1 MSRKSW
7 WRGPWLPALVAV
19 AFYLLVQNAPQGS
32 VLVSTAATAFA
43 DAPGSSPSVS
53 QAVPD
58 TTLAPL
64 VAAADSAV
72 GPVPAGPPG
81 GWEIVIDPRDFGFIP
96 APAAAPRDPRETR
109 ALIGG
114 SRGIAILQA
123 PPSPTSEES
132 ADRYRIR
139 EGDLLDVYV
148 WGQENLSSKFRVARD
163 GTITPRLVGTVE
175 VRGLTANEAGARM
188 AEKLRAY
195 LVQPA
200 VTVSVAEES
209 GRDLLLFGE
218 VEVPGVYPLDRPMTL
233 LELLI
238 RAKYKSATSDL
249 STVTVIRDRRPTVVN
264 LSAVLR
270 GERVEENMDLQ
281 SGDVVVV
288 PGRETVIGI
297 HGAAL
302 KPGRYRFDRER
313 RITVRDVLMEG
324 SMWTTRANLEKA
336 FVLRADGSIHPV
348 DINALWFR
356 AAAAQDLALHNGDA
370 LVIPEVPEVGVYI
383 LGKVHKPGL
392 HQITGTANMLQAL
405 ALASP
410 DPMGARLYDARLV
423 RGWPHRPR
431 VYAIN
436 LRSLMEGDLTQN
448 ITVQH
453 GDVIYIPETAVSYSL
468 EFWNRLLQP
477 LGGTASVVRS
487 VEEIGED

>member
-1 MSRKSW
+1 MFSRNPW
-7 WRGPWLPALVAV
+7 WRGPWLPALLAV

-32 VLVSTAATAFA
+32 QLVSRAASALA
-43 DAPGSSPSVS
+43 DAPGASASRAARDTVPARPAVS
-53 QAVPD
+53 PD
-58 TTLAPL
+58 TTP
-64 VAAADSAV
+64 S
-72 GPVPAGPPG
+72 GVPE

-96 APAAAPRDPRETR
+96 APGARSPVSGESPV
-109 ALIGG
+109 LIGG
-114 SRGIAILQA
+114 SRGIAILSPPVPAA
-123 PPSPTSEES
+123 PPEA

-139 EGDLLDVYV
+139 QGDLLDVYV
-148 WGQENLSSKFRVARD
+148 WGQENLSGKFRVARD
-163 GTITPRLVGTVE
+163 GTITPRLVGAVE
-175 VRGLTANEAGARM
+175 VRGLTANEAAALM
-188 AEKLRAY
+188 ADRLRAY

-218 VEVPGVYPLDRPMTL
+218 VEAPGVYPLDRPMTL

-238 RAKYKSATSDL
+238 RAKYKSATADL

-297 HGAAL
+297 HGAAQ

-313 RITVRDVLMEG
+313 RVTVRDLLMEG
-324 SMWTTRANLEKA
+324 SMWTTKANLEKA
-336 FVLRADGSIHPV
+336 FVLRADGTIVPV

-356 AAAAQDLALHNGDA
+356 AAAAEDLVVQNGDA

-383 LGKVHKPGL
+383 LGKVAKPGL
-392 HQITGTANMLQAL
+392 HQITGNANMLQAL
-405 ALASP
+405 ALARP
-410 DPMGARLYDARLV
+410 DQMGARLYDARLV
-423 RGWPHRPR
+423 RGWPERPR

-436 LRSLMEGDLTQN
+436 LRALMEGDLTQN
-448 ITVQH
+448 ITVRH
-453 GDVIYIPETAVSYSL
+453 GDVIYIPETAVSYTL

-477 LGGTASVVRS
+477 LGGTASVVRA
-487 VEEIGED
+487 VDEIGED

>member
-1 MSRKSW
+1 M
-7 WRGPWLPALVAV
+7 PALVAV

-32 VLVSTAATAFA
+32 VLVSRAASALA
-43 DAPGSSPSVS
+43 DAPAPSAPSSRPAQDTPQALPAQVVDTSAGLLSIPPS
-53 QAVPD
+53 
-58 TTLAPL
+58 
-64 VAAADSAV
+64 
-72 GPVPAGPPG
+72 G
-81 GWEIVIDPRDFGFIP
+81 GWEIVIDPRDFGFVP
-96 APAAAPRDPRETR
+96 APAATSRDLRETR

-114 SRGIAILQA
+114 SRGIEILQA
-123 PPSPTSEES
+123 PPVPTAIEA

-148 WGQENLSSKFRVARD
+148 WGQENLSGKFRVARD
-163 GTITPRLVGTVE
+163 GTITPRLVGAVE
-175 VRGLTANEAGARM
+175 VRGLTTNEAGTRM
-188 AEKLRAY
+188 AERLRAY

-218 VEVPGVYPLDRPMTL
+218 VEAPGVYPLDRPMTL

-238 RAKYKSATSDL
+238 RAKYKSATADL

-336 FVLRADGSIHPV
+336 FVLRADGSINPV

-356 AAAAQDLALHNGDA
+356 ASASQDLALHNGDA

-405 ALASP
+405 ALANP

-436 LRSLMEGDLTQN
+436 LRALMEGDLTQN
-448 ITVQH
+448 IAVQH

-487 VEEIGED
+487 VEDIGGD